1 MNSIEEWRPVPGFE
15 GLYDVS
21 SLGRLRSY
29 WKIGWQGLLCAKP
42 RLCMIGSQKSKY
54 IYVGLQRNRRGYYFG
69 LHQIVL
75 LAFIGPRPFGHQGAH
90 LNGQSKDNRLINLAY
105 VTVSEN
111 AVHKKQHGT
120 ERNPSRKLGLSDVAE
135 IRRMYATGGKQPA
148 IAAKFGMSQ
157 QQISRIVNH
166 RNWNYES

>member
-1 MNSIEEWRPVPGFE
+1 M
-15 GLYDVS
+15 GLQDFILTQFQDQFCQICPL
-21 SLGRLRSY
+21 LGRNLLLQKVDLRDEPLNS
-29 WKIGWQGLLCAKP
+29 G
-42 RLCMIGSQKSKY
+42 
-54 IYVGLQRNRRGYYFG
+54 
-69 LHQIVL
+69 QIVL

-120 ERNPSRKLGLSDVAE
+120 ELNPSRKLGLSDVAE